1 MFSLVASTESY
12 MNATELNLQV
22 ATEHCSKKDCALACR
37 WVSLIGALMSVL
49 YSSIAFAASVVA
61 WRQNRGSVAHS
72 IREGSTP
79 DRAFGIM
86 NALGMWCQEC

>member
-1 MFSLVASTESY
+1 
-12 MNATELNLQV
+12 
-22 ATEHCSKKDCALACR
+22 
-37 WVSLIGALMSVL
+37 MSVL

-61 WRQNRGSVAHS
+61 WHQNKGSIAHS

-86 NALGMWCQEC
+86 NALGELLFSNNIFFNHNLSSI